1 MPLQVKLSNVNGLS
15 ASQLVMVLMKV
26 MDVAAPDKVETKE
39 GRELCKQECKIG
51 DESGCMRLVL

>member
-1 MPLQVKLSNVNGLS
+1 MKLSNVNGLS

-39 GRELCKQECKIG
+39 GRELCKQECKIC